1 VHKLASLQYLN
12 SLLLLLLLL
21 LLHQL
26 AYLDMDLRTQHASV
40 GLPSDG

>member
-12 SLLLLLLLL
+12 SLLLL

>member
-12 SLLLLLLLL
+12 SLLLLLL